1 MKLVFDKVVDY
12 DEEDS
17 GAARIMELDDGE
29 DNLYGMFVRVQ
40 SYDTSLEH
48 STFDPFLQAHR
59 AGKKIRVTVEIID

>member
-1 MKLVFDKVVDY
+1 MKQVFDWVANY

-17 GAARIMELDDGE
+17 GAARIMEL
-29 DNLYGMFVRVQ
+29 L
-40 SYDTSLEH
+40 LEH